1 MPAYPLQIDENLY
14 QYATE
19 REKKLFDAIKI
30 HGSASKASTA
40 LGLHRSTAS
49 EAYNAAKRR
58 AAKQGYAP
66 DFDMTHP
73 VPDGFVAKGISTYYN
88 KEGKPTAQWVKSSID
103 AERQQEIFAA
113 AVEAMAN
120 DLPRLLPIAA
130 PDALNA
136 DLMTLYTLTDAHIGM
151 LAWHREGGADWDLTI
166 AENVITGCFA
176 QIIKCSPDSETA
188 VLNQLGDLLHYDG
201 LAAVT
206 PTSGH
211 VLDADGR
218 FTKMVEVAVRV
229 LRRII
234 AMLLAKHAKVHI
246 ILAEGNHDMASSV
259 WLRTMFKAL
268 YENEPR
274 ITVDDSALPYYAFEF
289 GEVMNVFHHSHLKKF
304 GAMREIVPA
313 MFAEMWG
320 RTKKRY
326 CHTGNLHHTK
336 EDEQAGLKILQHPT
350 LASRDAYAARGAW
363 FADREICSITYHKKF
378 GQGLR
383 VYACPEMLEAA

>member
-1 MPAYPLQIDENLY
+1 MPKVINIDERY
-14 QYATE
+14 FDYCTE
-19 REKKLFDAIKI
+19 NQRKILDAII
-30 HGSASKASTA
+30 LHGGAKAADVA
-40 LGLHRSTAS
+40 LGLCKGGAS
-49 EAYNAAKRR
+49 EIYNNVKRKAAK
-58 AAKQGYAP
+58 AGFAP
-66 DFDMTHP
+66 EYNWTKS
-73 VPDGFVAKGISTYYN
+73 VPDGFIAKGVSTYYN
-88 KEGKPTAQWVKSSID
+88 KDGDATGQWVKASLD
-103 AERQQEIFAA
+103 AARQQEIFKA
-113 AVEAMAN
+113 AVDAMSST
-120 DLPRLLPIAA
+120 LPRLTPII
-130 PDALNA
+130 PPEQFNA

-151 LAWHREGGADWDLTI
+151 LAWHRENMQADWDLQI
-166 AENVITGCFA
+166 AEAVIVGCFE

-201 LAAVT
+201 LSAVT

-234 AMLLAKHAKVHI
+234 NMLLAKHRTVHI

-274 ITVDDSALPYYAFEF
+274 ITVDDSALPYYAYEF
-289 GEVMNVFHHSHLKKF
+289 GNVMLTFHHSHLKKF
-304 GAMREIVPA
+304 GAMREIIPA

-326 CHTGNLHHTK
+326 CHTGNYHSTK
-336 EDEQAGLKILQHPT
+336 EDESGGIKVMQHPT
-350 LASRDAYAARGAW
+350 LAARDAYASRGAW
-363 FADREICSITYHKKF
+363 FSDREMCSITYHKKF

-383 VYACPEMLEAA
+383 VYACPEMLDAV